1 MSNKAKLNFTV
12 DVFILI
18 AFALSV
24 VSGLV
29 LFAMPHGGYQGGRNP
44 AYNQTILFFSRTA
57 WNDLHVWSSFVMVA
71 GAVVHLLLH
80 WKWIA
85 CMVKKMFRPAVRVEK
100 GARPVAVR

>member
-12 DVFILI
+12 DVLI
-18 AFALSV
+18 FVAFVLSAI
-24 VSGLV
+24 SGLL

-44 AYNQTILFFSRTA
+44 AYYQTVLFLSRAA

-85 CMVKKMFRPAVRVEK
+85 CMIKKMFKPAVKVKKE
-100 GARPVAVR
+100 ACPVQ